1 MKLFHKIFLCFVVIF
16 GIAFQAAGVLLI
28 DHVYENALEQE
39 KKYALQEFQY
49 NKYILQS
56 ILYSGQDFLWTQE
69 GDLEIRDSFTAPV
82 ALYDQ
87 EKNCIYSNMSMM
99 PNVSDL
105 RESGEGRLAFRIYQK
120 EGESYIYVYDHV
132 RQGESEAYL
141 VTQTDISSVV
151 DTQKSMTAYFQRIYL
166 IILCIGFPL
175 IFLLTNLLTGS
186 IKKVSKAARRIAR
199 GKYSERIYVGTKDE
213 IGQLA
218 ADFNQMAEKIE
229 EKVRELSKAA
239 RAKEDFTANFAHELK
254 TPLTSVIGYADMLY
268 QRELPRKQ
276 VKEAAGYILHE
287 GMRLEA
293 LSLKL
298 MDLFVMDRQDF
309 LLEKLD
315 TGGLFENMR
324 PGILPVCG
332 KHGVKLHMDIEEAEI
347 AVEFDL
353 FKTMLLNIID
363 NAVKAECSD
372 IRITG
377 SVWKITEKVFHR
389 LSWGGSR
396 KPSIWWISHA
406 RGSSTEQGLVWRW
419 WLRSHSF
426 TGQGCG
432 WRVTVSP
439 APRFASRSVCRKE
452 GIVKRVSKYT
462 WVCLLFAA
470 VFALGSTAGM
480 NVILQMRE
488 RQRLKESGTVV
499 MESPVLAWQDPA
511 AEDTAT
517 GEDDETGETKEDAE
531 RVLTVEQMEQVIKYR
546 NHCEGEILHEP
557 AVGQI
562 TMEEAIASGENW
574 LVEMDFWKRQNP
586 EFLSRRASL
595 RVKADLSTLEVPMES
610 WYSFWTVRFSNE
622 YLYADL
628 SINAVTGKVWDAEIS
643 LYGNMAHR
651 QSFDKLELFVRLA
664 GVQGEVEKF
673 AQTNQSGSLV
683 YIAVKGSQLYAE
695 QGYYTANTTRTNEF
709 IEDGRS
715 TIVELHDQRVIEYR
729 LRVEDKES

>member
-1 MKLFHKIFLCFVVIF
+1 MVIF

-69 GDLEIRDSFTAPV
+69 GDLEILDSFTAPV

-87 EKNCIYSNMSMM
+87 EKNCIYSNLSMT

-132 RQGESEAYL
+132 RQGES
-141 VTQTDISSVV
+141 
-151 DTQKSMTAYFQRIYL
+151 
-166 IILCIGFPL
+166 
-175 IFLLTNLLTGS
+175 
-186 IKKVSKAARRIAR
+186 
-199 GKYSERIYVGTKDE
+199 
-213 IGQLA
+213 
-218 ADFNQMAEKIE
+218 
-229 EKVRELSKAA
+229 
-239 RAKEDFTANFAHELK
+239 
-254 TPLTSVIGYADMLY
+254 
-268 QRELPRKQ
+268 
-276 VKEAAGYILHE
+276 
-287 GMRLEA
+287 
-293 LSLKL
+293 
-298 MDLFVMDRQDF
+298 
-309 LLEKLD
+309 
-315 TGGLFENMR
+315 
-324 PGILPVCG
+324 
-332 KHGVKLHMDIEEAEI
+332 
-347 AVEFDL
+347 
-353 FKTMLLNIID
+353 
-363 NAVKAECSD
+363 
-372 IRITG
+372 
-377 SVWKITEKVFHR
+377 
-389 LSWGGSR
+389 
-396 KPSIWWISHA
+396 
-406 RGSSTEQGLVWRW
+406 
-419 WLRSHSF
+419 
-426 TGQGCG
+426 
-432 WRVTVSP
+432 
-439 APRFASRSVCRKE
+439 
-452 GIVKRVSKYT
+452 
-462 WVCLLFAA
+462 
-470 VFALGSTAGM
+470 
-480 NVILQMRE
+480 
-488 RQRLKESGTVV
+488 GTVV

-511 AEDTAT
+511 AEDTAA
-517 GEDDETGETKEDAE
+517 GEGDETGKTKKDAE
-531 RVLTVEQMEQVIKYR
+531 RILTVEQMEQVIKYR

-574 LVEMDFWKRQNP
+574 LVEMDFWKRQNL
-586 EFLSRRASL
+586 ELLSRRASL
-595 RVKADLSTLEVPMES
+595 GIKADLSMLEVPMES

-695 QGYYTANTTRTNEF
+695 QGYYTANTTRINEF

-729 LRVEDKES
+729 LRVEEKDS

>member
-1 MKLFHKIFLCFVVIF
+1 M
-16 GIAFQAAGVLLI
+16 
-28 DHVYENALEQE
+28 
-39 KKYALQEFQY
+39 
-49 NKYILQS
+49 
-56 ILYSGQDFLWTQE
+56 
-69 GDLEIRDSFTAPV
+69 
-82 ALYDQ
+82 
-87 EKNCIYSNMSMM
+87 
-99 PNVSDL
+99 
-105 RESGEGRLAFRIYQK
+105 
-120 EGESYIYVYDHV
+120 
-132 RQGESEAYL
+132 
-141 VTQTDISSVV
+141 
-151 DTQKSMTAYFQRIYL
+151 
-166 IILCIGFPL
+166 
-175 IFLLTNLLTGS
+175 
-186 IKKVSKAARRIAR
+186 
-199 GKYSERIYVGTKDE
+199 
-213 IGQLA
+213 
-218 ADFNQMAEKIE
+218 
-229 EKVRELSKAA
+229 
-239 RAKEDFTANFAHELK
+239 
-254 TPLTSVIGYADMLY
+254 
-268 QRELPRKQ
+268 
-276 VKEAAGYILHE
+276 
-287 GMRLEA
+287 
-293 LSLKL
+293 
-298 MDLFVMDRQDF
+298 
-309 LLEKLD
+309 
-315 TGGLFENMR
+315 
-324 PGILPVCG
+324 
-332 KHGVKLHMDIEEAEI
+332 
-347 AVEFDL
+347 
-353 FKTMLLNIID
+353 
-363 NAVKAECSD
+363 
-372 IRITG
+372 
-377 SVWKITEKVFHR
+377 
-389 LSWGGSR
+389 
-396 KPSIWWISHA
+396 
-406 RGSSTEQGLVWRW
+406 
-419 WLRSHSF
+419 
-426 TGQGCG
+426 
-432 WRVTVSP
+432 
-439 APRFASRSVCRKE
+439 
-452 GIVKRVSKYT
+452 KRVSKYT

-488 RQRLKESGTVV
+488 RLKESGTVV

-729 LRVEDKES
+729 LRVEEKES